1 MVRTIAIVAGG
12 HGPVASKPNRRNITG
27 PAPRLRIGRDEMLAR
42 DDDGQAPLLELAAE
56 IATLVGDPGDWRE
69 AAPVLAARVAEALGV
84 HRVFLF
90 QVHEVPGRGLG
101 QSLRFDWAA
110 PGLERFSGDRG
121 LIDED
126 LTQGDAT
133 MLLWAE
139 RRRRGEVISGITR
152 DVEGYMRSELDRQQV
167 RAFLSAPL
175 TVAGR
180 WWGHVGVGD
189 CRNERAWG
197 AEEVGFMRLVGRLL
211 SAAIERSMTGLA
223 ANAVGRVS
231 ILNAAFDAIVTVD
244 EADHIVE
251 FNPAAEVMFGVAQ
264 DAVVGKPL
272 ALTFAVDAGDGEMH
286 PIRQLAARG
295 ADVAVTHELTMRRA
309 DGRSFPVEVSISEVT
324 AAERR
329 FFTAHL
335 RDVSEQRRTVEALAA
350 SEAQFR
356 ALVEDQSDLVTLWDA
371 DFRVTFENRAFRD
384 MFGLAVDG
392 DGRRHASITIPDDVW
407 ERLKPALEALT
418 PHDPIYRS
426 ENRKYPRSGEER
438 LFAWTNRAL
447 FDERGEVTA
456 YLSVGRDVTEQR
468 RLERELERLAFVD
481 IATGL
486 PNRNAVLQ
494 RFTSWER
501 ADTGFDTVV
510 AIRLRDFV
518 EITASF
524 GHAFSDRL
532 MDAVA
537 VRLQGLVEGRAALTR
552 VGEHRF
558 AVFARLTQEGALR
571 LAHGL
576 RDAFLHP
583 FELEGRRVPL
593 VAAFGIARR
602 TGDIERLLEDA
613 EMACQSDRPGAINR
627 YDAAVRTRHLESL
640 EIEVDLREALAE
652 RPTEIVAAFQ
662 PIFALATNELV
673 GFEAL
678 ARWNHPER
686 GGVPPSVFIPIAEA
700 TGLIL
705 PLGERI
711 LSLAAASSARW
722 LDRRIRQGRKP
733 VCVAVNLSA
742 HQLAD
747 PDLAERLA
755 AALGPNPVDYGTL
768 SFEITEGTLMTNSD
782 QVVGVLRRLKK
793 LGASLAIDDFGTGY
807 SSFGYLHQFP
817 IDSLKIDRSF
827 VSGMTRS
834 PNDREIVRAMIELGH
849 GLGLT
854 VVAEGI
860 EEWETRDALLD
871 LGCDHGQ
878 GFLLGRPL
886 AVEEADELVSL
897 SLTAA

>member
-1 MVRTIAIVAGG
+1 M
-12 HGPVASKPNRRNITG
+12 S
-27 PAPRLRIGRDEMLAR
+27 AR
-42 DDDGQAPLLELAAE
+42 EDNGQAPLLELAAE
-56 IATLVGDPGDWRE
+56 IATVIGDVGDWRQV
-69 AAPVLAARVAEALGV
+69 APVLAARTAAALRV

-101 QSLRFDWAA
+101 QTLRFDWAA
-110 PGLERFSGDRG
+110 PGLDRFSGDSR
-121 LIDED
+121 LTDED
-126 LTQGDAT
+126 LTHGDAT
-133 MLLWAE
+133 MLRWAE
-139 RRRRGEVISGITR
+139 MRRRGEMISGLTR
-152 DVEGYMRSELDRQQV
+152 DLEGYMRFELDRQQV

-175 TVAGR
+175 LVAGQ
-180 WWGHVGVGD
+180 WWGHVGLGD
-189 CRNERAWG
+189 CETERVWR

-211 SAAIERSMTGLA
+211 SAAIERSMIGLA
-223 ANAVGRVS
+223 ANVAGRVS

-251 FNPAAEVMFGVAQ
+251 FNPAAEAMFGVAR
-264 DAVVGKPL
+264 DAVLGKPL
-272 ALTFAVDAGDGEMH
+272 ALTFVIDTGDGTTH
-286 PIRQLAARG
+286 PIRHLAAQG
-295 ADVAVTHELTMRRA
+295 TDAALAQEVMMRRA
-309 DGRSFPVEVSISEVT
+309 DGRPFPVEVSISEVT
-324 AAERR
+324 AADRR

-335 RDVSEQRRTVEALAA
+335 RDMSEQRRTVEALAA

-371 DFRVTFENRAFRD
+371 EFRVTFENRAFREL
-384 MFGLAVDG
+384 FGLSVGD
-392 DGRRHASITIPDDVW
+392 DGRRHASVTIPDDVW
-407 ERLKPALEALT
+407 DRLKPALEALT
-418 PHDPIYRS
+418 PDAPIYRS
-426 ENRKYPRSGEER
+426 ENRKYPLNGEER

-447 FDERGEVTA
+447 FDEAGLCTG

-481 IATGL
+481 AATGL
-486 PNRNAVLQ
+486 PNRNGVLK
-494 RFTSWER
+494 RFVSWETS
-501 ADTGFDTVV
+501 DSGFDTCVTV
-510 AIRLRDFV
+510 RLCDFV

-524 GHAFSDRL
+524 GHAFTDRL
-532 MDAVA
+532 MATVA
-537 VRLQGLVEGRAALTR
+537 ARLQGSMEGREALAR
-552 VGEHRF
+552 VGEHWF

-571 LAHGL
+571 LAQTL

-593 VAAFGIARR
+593 GAAFGIARR
-602 TGDIERLLEDA
+602 TGGIERLLEDA

-627 YDAAVRTRHLESL
+627 YDAAVRTRHLERL
-640 EIEVDLREALAE
+640 EIEADLREALVA
-652 RPTEIVAAFQ
+652 RPFEIYAAFQ
-662 PIFALATNELV
+662 PIFDIASNELV

-686 GGVPPSVFIPIAEA
+686 GSVPPSVFVPIAEA

-711 LSLAAASSARW
+711 LSLAAAASARW
-722 LDRRIRQGRKP
+722 LDRRVRDGRKP
-733 VCVAVNLSA
+733 VYVSVNLSA

-747 PDLAERLA
+747 PDLADRLA
-755 AALGPNPVDYGTL
+755 AALAAHRVDFGTL
-768 SFEITEGTLMTNSD
+768 SFEITEGTLMANSD

-834 PNDREIVRAMIELGH
+834 PNDREIVRAMIDLGH

-860 EEWETRDALLD
+860 EEWETREALLD
-871 LGCDHGQ
+871 LGCDQGQ
-878 GFLLGRPL
+878 GYLLGRPL
-886 AVEEADELVSL
+886 TVEEADGLVAL
-897 SLTAA
+897 SMTAA

>member
-1 MVRTIAIVAGG
+1 
-12 HGPVASKPNRRNITG
+12 
-27 PAPRLRIGRDEMLAR
+27 MLAR

-56 IATLVGDPGDWRE
+56 FAALVVDIGDWRKVV
-69 AAPVLAARVAEALGV
+69 PVLAARAAAALRV
-84 HRVFLF
+84 QRVFLF

-101 QSLRFDWAA
+101 QTLRFDWAA

-121 LIDED
+121 LVDED
-126 LTQGDAT
+126 LTHGDAT
-133 MLLWAE
+133 MLRWAE
-139 RRRRGEVISGITR
+139 LRRRGQMISGLTR
-152 DVEGYMRSELDRQQV
+152 DVEGYMRSELERQRV

-175 TVAGR
+175 TVAGQ
-180 WWGHVGVGD
+180 WWGHVGVAD
-189 CRNERAWG
+189 CETERAWRP
-197 AEEVGFMRLVGRLL
+197 EEVGFIRLVGRLL
-211 SAAIERSMTGLA
+211 SAAIERSMIGLA
-223 ANAVGRVS
+223 ASAAGRVS

-251 FNPAAEVMFGVAQ
+251 FNPAAEAMFGVAR
-264 DAVVGKPL
+264 DAVLGRPL
-272 ALTFAVDAGDGEMH
+272 ALTFAIDAGDGEAH
-286 PIRQLAARG
+286 PIRQLAAHGTG
-295 ADVAVTHELTMRRA
+295 AALAHEVTMRRA

-329 FFTAHL
+329 FFTVHL
-335 RDVSEQRRTVEALAA
+335 RDMSEQRRTVEALAA

-371 DFRVTFENRAFRD
+371 HFRVTFENRAFRD

-392 DGRRHASITIPDDVW
+392 DGRRHASITIPTDVW

-418 PHDPIYRS
+418 PDAPIYRS
-426 ENRKYPRSGEER
+426 ENRKYPRSGGER
-438 LFAWTNRAL
+438 LFAWINRAL
-447 FDERGEVTA
+447 FDDQGRVTG

-468 RLERELERLAFVD
+468 RLERELEHLAFVD
-481 IATGL
+481 AATGL

-494 RFTSWER
+494 RFTSWES

-510 AIRLRDFV
+510 AIRLRDSV

-532 MDAVA
+532 MAAVA
-537 VRLQGLVEGRAALTR
+537 VRLQGVIEGRSALTR
-552 VGEHRF
+552 VGEHWF

-593 VAAFGIARR
+593 GAAFGIARR

-613 EMACQSDRPGAINR
+613 EMACQSNRPGAINR

-640 EIEVDLREALAE
+640 EIEVDLREALAD
-652 RPTEIVAAFQ
+652 RPSEIVAAFQ
-662 PIFALATNELV
+662 PIFDIATNAIV

-711 LSLAAASSARW
+711 LSLAAASSSRW
-722 LDRRIRQGRKP
+722 LEWRVRDGRKP
-733 VCVAVNLSA
+733 VYVSVNLSA

-747 PDLAERLA
+747 PDLADRME
-755 AALGPNPVDYGTL
+755 AALGPHPVDYATL

-849 GLGLT
+849 SLGLT

-886 AVEEADELVSL
+886 AVEDADNLVL
-897 SLTAA
+897 LPLTAA

>member
-1 MVRTIAIVAGG
+1 
-12 HGPVASKPNRRNITG
+12 
-27 PAPRLRIGRDEMLAR
+27 MLAR

-56 IATLVGDPGDWRE
+56 IAALVGDLGDWRQ
-69 AAPVLAARVAEALGV
+69 AAPALAARVAAALRL

-101 QSLRFDWAA
+101 QTLRFDWAA
-110 PGLERFSGDRG
+110 PGFAPMSGDTA

-126 LTQGDAT
+126 LTHGDPT
-133 MLLWAE
+133 MLHWAE
-139 RRRRGEVISGITR
+139 LRRRGEVIIGLTR
-152 DVEGYMRSELDRQQV
+152 DLEGRLRSELDRQQV

-175 TVAGR
+175 IVAGQ
-180 WWGHVGVGD
+180 WWGHIGLCD
-189 CRNERAWG
+189 CEIERVWR
-197 AEEVGFMRLVGRLL
+197 AEEVGFVRLIGRLL
-211 SAAIERSMTGLA
+211 SAVIERSMLGLD

-251 FNPAAEVMFGVAQ
+251 FNPAAEAMFGVAR
-264 DAVVGKPL
+264 DAVLGKPL
-272 ALTFAVDAGDGEMH
+272 ALTFAVDAGDGEAH

-295 ADVAVTHELTMRRA
+295 VDATLVHELTMRRA
-309 DGRSFPVEVSISEVT
+309 DGRPFPVEVSISEVT

-335 RDVSEQRRTVEALAA
+335 RDMSEQRRTVEALAA

-384 MFGLAVDG
+384 MFGLTVDG

-407 ERLKPALEALT
+407 EKLKPALEALT
-418 PHDPIYRS
+418 PDAPIHRS

-447 FDERGEVTA
+447 FDAHGRVTG

-481 IATGL
+481 AATGL

-494 RFTSWER
+494 RFVSWES
-501 ADTGFDTVV
+501 ADSGYDTVV
-510 AIRLRDFV
+510 TVRLCDFV

-524 GHAFSDRL
+524 GHAFTDRL
-532 MDAVA
+532 MAAVA
-537 VRLQGLVEGRAALTR
+537 ARLQGRLEGRAALTR
-552 VGEHRF
+552 VGEHWF
-558 AVFARLTQEGALR
+558 AVFARLTQDGALR

-593 VAAFGIARR
+593 GAAFGIARR
-602 TGDIERLLEDA
+602 TGGIERLLEDA
-613 EMACQSDRPGAINR
+613 EMACRSDRPGAINR
-627 YDAAVRTRHLESL
+627 YDAAVRTRHLERL
-640 EIEVDLREALAE
+640 EIEADLREALST
-652 RPTEIVAAFQ
+652 RPSEIFAAFQ
-662 PIFALATNELV
+662 PIFDIATNELV

-686 GGVPPSVFIPIAEA
+686 GGVPPSVFIPIAES

-711 LSLAAASSARW
+711 LSLAAASSSRW
-722 LDRRIRQGRKP
+722 LERRVRDGRKP
-733 VCVAVNLSA
+733 IYVSVNLSA

-747 PDLAERLA
+747 PDLADRMA
-755 AALGPNPVDYGTL
+755 TALGAHPVDYGTL
-768 SFEITEGTLMTNSD
+768 SFEITEGTLMANSD

-834 PNDREIVRAMIELGH
+834 PNDREIVRAMIDLGH

-860 EEWETRDALLD
+860 EEWETRDALVD

-886 AVEEADELVSL
+886 AVAEADELVVL
-897 SLTAA
+897 PLTAA

>member
-1 MVRTIAIVAGG
+1 
-12 HGPVASKPNRRNITG
+12 
-27 PAPRLRIGRDEMLAR
+27 MLAR

-56 IATLVGDPGDWRE
+56 IATLVGDVGGWQDT
-69 AAPVLAARVAEALGV
+69 APELVARVAAALRA

-90 QVHEVPGRGLG
+90 QVHEVAGVGLG
-101 QSLRFDWAA
+101 QTLRFDWAA
-110 PGLERFSGDRG
+110 PGFELIAVIHRQSGTD
-121 LIDED
+121 ISKA
-126 LTQGDAT
+126 DAT
-133 MLLWAE
+133 LTRWVE
-139 RRRRGEVISGITR
+139 QRRRGEVVSGRTR
-152 DVEGYMRSELDRQQV
+152 DLDGFVRTELERQRV
-167 RAFLSAPL
+167 LSYLSAPL
-175 TVAGR
+175 SVAGR
-180 WWGHVGVGD
+180 WWGHLGVCD
-189 CRNERAWG
+189 CEREREWRP
-197 AEEVGFMRLVGRLL
+197 EEVGFIRIVARLL
-211 SAAIERSMTGLA
+211 SAEIERSNSSLA

-231 ILNAAFDAIVTVD
+231 MLNAAFDGIVTVD
-244 EADHIVE
+244 EADYVVE
-251 FNPAAEVMFGVAQ
+251 FNPAAEAMFGLARRDVL
-264 DAVVGKPL
+264 GKPL
-272 ALTFAVDAGDGEMH
+272 MLAAEVGDGGAQ
-286 PIRQLAARG
+286 PIRHFLLPGVTAAIP
-295 ADVAVTHELTMRRA
+295 HEVTMRRA
-309 DGRSFPVEVSISEVT
+309 DGRPFPVEVSVAETI
-324 AAERR
+324 ADERR
-329 FFTAHL
+329 FFTLHL
-335 RDVSEQRRTVEALAA
+335 RDISEQRRTVEALAA

-384 MFGLAVDG
+384 MFGLVVNG

-407 ERLKPALEALT
+407 EKLKPALEALT
-418 PHDPIYRS
+418 PEAPIFRS
-426 ENRKYPRSGEER
+426 ENRKYPRTGEER

-447 FDERGEVTA
+447 FDEHGKVTG

-481 IATGL
+481 LATGL

-494 RFTSWER
+494 RFVSWES
-501 ADTGFDTVV
+501 ADSGFDTVI
-510 AIRLRDFV
+510 AIRLCDFV

-524 GHAFSDRL
+524 GHAFTDRL
-532 MDAVA
+532 MAAVA
-537 VRLQGLVEGRAALTR
+537 ARLQGLLEGRAALTR
-552 VGEHRF
+552 VGEHWF

-571 LAHGL
+571 LAQTL
-576 RDAFLHP
+576 RDAFLRP

-593 VAAFGIARR
+593 GAAFGIARR
-602 TGDIERLLEDA
+602 TGGIERLLEDA

-627 YDAAVRTRHLESL
+627 YDAAVRTRHLERL
-640 EIEVDLREALAE
+640 EIEADLREALST
-652 RPTEIVAAFQ
+652 RPSEIFAAFQ
-662 PIFALATNELV
+662 PIFDIATKELV

-686 GGVPPSVFIPIAEA
+686 GGVPPSVFIPIAET

-711 LSLAAASSARW
+711 LSLAAAASARW
-722 LDRRIRQGRKP
+722 LERRVRDGRKP
-733 VCVAVNLSA
+733 VHVSVNLSA

-747 PDLAERLA
+747 PDLADRMA
-755 AALGPNPVDYGTL
+755 AAFGAHRVDFSTL

-793 LGASLAIDDFGTGY
+793 LGASLVIDDFGTGY

-834 PNDREIVRAMIELGH
+834 PNDREIVRAMIDLGH

-871 LGCDHGQ
+871 LGCDQGQ

-886 AVEEADELVSL
+886 TVREADELVQL
-897 SLTAA
+897 AVTPA

>member
-1 MVRTIAIVAGG
+1 
-12 HGPVASKPNRRNITG
+12 
-27 PAPRLRIGRDEMLAR
+27 MLAR

-56 IATLVGDPGDWRE
+56 IATVIGDVGDWRE
-69 AAPVLAARVAEALGV
+69 AAPVLAARVAAALRV

-101 QSLRFDWAA
+101 QTLRFDWAA
-110 PGLERFSGDRG
+110 PGLDRFSGDRA

-126 LTQGDAT
+126 LTHGDPT
-133 MLLWAE
+133 MLRWAE
-139 RRRRGEVISGITR
+139 LRRRGEVISGLTR
-152 DVEGYMRSELDRQQV
+152 DLEGHMRSELDRQRV

-175 TVAGR
+175 IVAGQ

-189 CRNERAWG
+189 CETERAWR

-211 SAAIERSMTGLA
+211 SAAIERSTIGLA

-251 FNPAAEVMFGVAQ
+251 FNPAAEAMFGVAR
-264 DAVVGKPL
+264 DAVLGKPL
-272 ALTFAVDAGDGEMH
+272 ALTFAIDAGDGEMH

-295 ADVAVTHELTMRRA
+295 ADAAVTHELTMRRA

-392 DGRRHASITIPDDVW
+392 DGRRHASITIPEDVW
-407 ERLKPALEALT
+407 ARLKPALEALT
-418 PHDPIYRS
+418 PAAPIYRS
-426 ENRKYPRSGEER
+426 ENRKYPQSGEER

-447 FDERGEVTA
+447 FDDQGRVTA

-501 ADTGFDTVV
+501 SDTGFDTVV
-510 AIRLRDFV
+510 AIRLRDSI

-532 MDAVA
+532 LAAVA
-537 VRLQGLVEGRAALTR
+537 VRLQGVLEGRAALTR
-552 VGEHRF
+552 VGEHWF

-576 RDAFLHP
+576 RDAFQHP
-583 FELEGRRVPL
+583 FDLEGRRVPL
-593 VAAFGIARR
+593 AAAFGIARR

-627 YDAAVRTRHLESL
+627 YDAAVRTRHLETL

-652 RPTEIVAAFQ
+652 RPSEIVAAFQ
-662 PIFALATNELV
+662 PIFDIASNGLV

-678 ARWNHPER
+678 ARWHHPER
-686 GGVPPSVFIPIAEA
+686 GSVPPSVFIPIAEA

-705 PLGERI
+705 PLGARI
-711 LSLAAASSARW
+711 LSLAATASSRW
-722 LDRRIRQGRKP
+722 LARRVRDGLRP
-733 VCVAVNLSA
+733 VYVSVNLSA

-747 PDLAERLA
+747 PDLADRLA
-755 AALGPNPVDYGTL
+755 VALGPDPFDYGML
-768 SFEITEGTLMTNSD
+768 SFEITESTLMTNSD
-782 QVVGVLRRLKK
+782 QVVSVLRRLKK
-793 LGASLAIDDFGTGY
+793 LGASLSIDDFGTGY

-834 PNDREIVRAMIELGH
+834 PNDREIVRTMIDLGH

-871 LGCDHGQ
+871 LGCDYGQ

-886 AVEEADELVSL
+886 AVEEADELVAL